1 MEKLENGNIKIHYQ
15 FYKLRRNLKGIVKD
29 GIIELD
35 SEFGKEIGFTSD
47 KFKAS
52 WLWKK
57 GNRIIISMIWAK
69 KEREGYFTELIKNI
83 KDKGYEVAIPTPI
96 GLMEIL
102 VRKWGF
108 KRIMEYSE
116 DFKDYVEV
124 WVK

>member
-1 MEKLENGNIKIHYQ
+1 MKN
-15 FYKLRRNLKGIVKD
+15 

-57 GNRIIISMIWAK
+57 GNRIMISMIWAK

-108 KRIMEYSE
+108 KKIIEYSE
-116 DFKDYVEV
+116 DFKDYVKV

>member
-1 MEKLENGNIKIHYQ
+1 MKN
-15 FYKLRRNLKGIVKD
+15 

-35 SEFGKEIGFTSD
+35 SPFGKEIGFTSD

-57 GNRIIISMIWAK
+57 GNRIYISMIWAIEEDK
-69 KEREGYFTELIKNI
+69 GYFTELVKKIKE
-83 KDKGYEVAIPTPI
+83 KGYEIAVPTPI
-96 GLMEIL
+96 GVMEYI

-108 KRIMEYSE
+108 KKNIEYSE

>member
-1 MEKLENGNIKIHYQ
+1 MN
-15 FYKLRRNLKGIVKD
+15 D

-35 SEFGKEIGFTSD
+35 SEFGKELGFTSD
-47 KFKAS
+47 KFWAS
-52 WLWKK
+52 WLWKR
-57 GNRIIISMIWAK
+57 GNRIIISMICAK
-69 KEREGYFTELIKNI
+69 KEEKGYFTELIKKI
-83 KDKGYEVAIPTPI
+83 EEKGYEIAIPTPI

-116 DFKDYVEV
+116 DFKGYVEV